1 MVRIKLM
8 RKSIAILI
16 CIMIM
21 FIASCGDGSTG
32 PEYRYEDFYIQEIH
46 DGYAYVVPEDQY
58 GESDDPDIYAIDIDL
73 FGSQVYESGSK
84 VQVAYSDFDRDD
96 LYGLN
101 AHSVSVYAQ

>member
-1 MVRIKLM
+1 M
-8 RKSIAILI
+8 RKAIAILI

-21 FIASCGDGSTG
+21 FIASCGNGGTG
-32 PEYRYEDFYIQEIH
+32 
-46 DGYAYVVPEDQY
+46 PEDQY

-101 AHSVSVYAQ
+101 AHSVSVEAQ